1 MIMQGKNTKQCPSC
15 GKTIPSD
22 AVFCPACGSRLT
34 GEKAVGKKCPS
45 CGAAMEV
52 DAIFC
57 ASCGNRFEE
66 KTAAVTKLAAAWLKF
81 SPEPRLLMI
90 LLAAAVVLLL
100 LSFGTIAYLYVSK
113 NDAAARSSAK
123 SEDSKKIVKTEKSV
137 YRYGEKI
144 YVHYSG
150 APGLRSDWI
159 CIAPAGSPDNTV
171 GTYQYIPALGVG
183 TLVFDSPKP
192 GRYEVRAFYRYNP
205 GHYKVTGRWRFTVA
219 D

>member
-1 MIMQGKNTKQCPSC
+1 
-15 GKTIPSD
+15 
-22 AVFCPACGSRLT
+22 
-34 GEKAVGKKCPS
+34 
-45 CGAAMEV
+45 MEV

-66 KTAAVTKLAAAWLKF
+66 KTAAATKPAAAWLTF
-81 SPEPRLLMI
+81 PPEPRLLMI
-90 LLAAAVVLLL
+90 LLTAAVVLLL

-123 SEDSKKIVKTEKSV
+123 SEDSKKIVKTEKST

-171 GTYQYIPALGVG
+171 GTYQYIPTLGG
-183 TLVFDSPKP
+183 GNF
-192 GRYEVRAFYRYNP
+192 GF
-205 GHYKVTGRWRFTVA
+205 
-219 D
+219 